1 MCGIVGLWGGAAPKK
16 EREALVGAM
25 AKTLTHRG
33 PDHQSAWAAD
43 QEPIAL
49 GHARLSIID
58 LSTFAN
64 QPFFSEDGRYAL
76 VYNGELYNYRAL
88 RSELR
93 REGWQFHTESDTE
106 VMAKAC
112 EAWGVSSAVRRF
124 AGMFAFALWDNRA
137 KRLTLSRDRLGI
149 KPLYFGTS
157 NGVFLF
163 ASELKPFFLH
173 PAFVG
178 RISEQA
184 LAAYFR
190 YCYVPAPFSIF
201 ESVHKL
207 EPGWL
212 VHVDTDGHLVR
223 EQYWNPFALASAP
236 PSAAVGVGDVADAF
250 ERIATTVIG
259 EHLVADVPLGAF
271 LSGGIDSSLVVAL
284 AQRASPQP
292 VRTFSIGFKDTSFD
306 EAPYAKAVAKHLG
319 CEHTEAYVDYAE
331 ALSLVAELSTFYDE
345 PFADSSQIPTLMLS
359 RLTRQH
365 VTVAL
370 SGDGGDELFAGYDR
384 YYWMA
389 RLQRLESRIP
399 SRVVAWIGSLPRERI
414 MRWATR
420 LLAATGMGRNRATFV
435 SDGAAHLAR
444 MLGHGRD
451 YKYLY
456 QTTPMSVA
464 TWRDAPL
471 LRHEAEPRLPIDDEE
486 IRARFDDRV
495 EWMQFIDLLMYLPD
509 DILQKVDRASM
520 AASLEARVPLLDH
533 RLVEFSWTV
542 PQKFK
547 FDHGVGKV
555 LLRKVLSRYLPRS
568 LIDRPKHGFSV
579 PLAAWL
585 TRDLRDW
592 AESLMVPE
600 LLARDDL
607 LLPDACLRLW
617 RNFLTGQASHT
628 QSAVWALLMFLDW
641 RRRYGY

>member
-1 MCGIVGLWGGAAPKK
+1 MCGIVGLWGGPGDKGERQALAAN
-16 EREALVGAM
+16 M
-25 AKTLTHRG
+25 AKTLAHRG
-33 PDHQSAWAAD
+33 PDHQIAWASD
-43 QEPIAL
+43 HESIAL

-58 LSTFAN
+58 LSASAN

-76 VYNGELYNYRAL
+76 VYNGELYNYRSL

-93 REGWQFHTESDTE
+93 AQGRAFHTESDTE
-106 VMAKAC
+106 VMVKAC

-124 AGMFAFALWDNRA
+124 TGMFAFALWDSQE
-137 KRLTLSRDRLGI
+137 KRLTLARDRLGI
-149 KPLYFGTS
+149 KPLYFGVAS
-157 NGVFLF
+157 GVFLF

-201 ESVHKL
+201 ENVHKL

-212 VHVDTDGHLVR
+212 LHVDAEQRLSR
-223 EQYWNPFALASAP
+223 EQYWNAFALASAP
-236 PSAAVGVGDVADAF
+236 PPSRSLEEFADAF
-250 ERIATTVIG
+250 ERIASAVVA
-259 EHLVADVPLGAF
+259 EHLIADVPLGAF

-284 AQRASPQP
+284 AQRASTQP
-292 VRTFSIGFKDTSFD
+292 VRTFSIGFKDARFD
-306 EAPYAKAVAKHLG
+306 EAPYAKAVAAHLG
-319 CEHTEAYVDYAE
+319 CQHTEAYVDYSDT
-331 ALSLVAELSTFYDE
+331 LGLVAELSSFYDE
-345 PFADSSQIPTLMLS
+345 PFADSSQIPMLMLS
-359 RLTRQH
+359 RLTRRH

-389 RLQRLESRIP
+389 RLQRAQSKIP
-399 SRVVAWIGSLPRERI
+399 ARMLRWLGEMPRERI
-414 MRWATR
+414 MRWGLRALT
-420 LLAATGMGRNRATFV
+420 AVGMKRTRATV
-435 SDGAAHLAR
+435 ASDSVAHLAR
-444 MLGHGRD
+444 MLARRDD

-464 TWRDAPL
+464 TLRDAPI
-471 LRHEAEPRLPIDDEE
+471 LRCETEPCLWIDDEQ
-486 IRARFDDRV
+486 IRRRFEDGI
-495 EWMQFIDLLMYLPD
+495 EWMQFIDLMMYLPD

-542 PQKFK
+542 PRKLK

-568 LIDRPKHGFSV
+568 LIDRPKQGFSV
-579 PLAAWL
+579 PLASWL
-585 TRDLRDW
+585 THDLRQW

-600 LLARDDL
+600 LLNRDDL
-607 LLPDACLRLW
+607 LLPERCRELW
-617 RNFLTGQASHT
+617 RNFVTGQAGHT
-628 QSAVWALLMFLDW
+628 QSTVWALLMFLDW

>member
-1 MCGIVGLWGGAAPKK
+1 MCGIVGLWGGSSDKGERQALAAD
-16 EREALVGAM
+16 M
-25 AKTLTHRG
+25 AKTLGHRG
-33 PDHQSAWAAD
+33 PDHQIAWTAD
-43 QEPIAL
+43 HDSIAL

-58 LSTFAN
+58 LSASAN

-76 VYNGELYNYRAL
+76 VYNGELYNYRSL

-93 REGWQFHTESDTE
+93 AQGRAFQTESDTE
-106 VMAKAC
+106 VMVKAC
-112 EAWGVSSAVRRF
+112 EAWGVSHAVRRF
-124 AGMFAFALWDNRA
+124 TGMFAFALWDGQE
-137 KRLTLSRDRLGI
+137 KRLTLARDRLGI
-149 KPLYFGTS
+149 KPLYFGVAR
-157 NGVFLF
+157 GVFLF

-201 ESVHKL
+201 EDVHKL

-212 VHVDTDGHLVR
+212 LHVDAEQRLSR
-223 EQYWNPFALASAP
+223 EQYWSAFALTSAP
-236 PSAAVGVGDVADAF
+236 PPSRSPGEFADAF
-250 ERIATTVIG
+250 ERLASTVVAD
-259 EHLVADVPLGAF
+259 HLIADVPLGAF

-284 AQRASPQP
+284 AQRASTQP
-292 VRTFSIGFKDTSFD
+292 VRTFSIGFKDARFD
-306 EAPYAKAVAKHLG
+306 EAPYAKAVAAHLG
-319 CEHTEAYVDYAE
+319 CQHTEAYVDYSD
-331 ALSLVAELSTFYDE
+331 ALDVVPELSSFYDE
-345 PFADSSQIPTLMLS
+345 PFADSSQIPMLMLS
-359 RLTRQH
+359 RLTRGH

-389 RLQRLESRIP
+389 RLQRAQSKIP
-399 SRVVAWIGSLPRERI
+399 ARMLRWLGRVPRERI
-414 MRWATR
+414 MRWGPRA
-420 LLAATGMGRNRATFV
+420 LAAVGMKRTRATV
-435 SDGAAHLAR
+435 ASDSVAHLAR
-444 MLGHGRD
+444 MLARRDD

-464 TWRDAPL
+464 TLRDAPI
-471 LRHEAEPRLPIDDEE
+471 LRCETEPRLWIDDEQ
-486 IRARFDDRV
+486 IHRRFADRI
-495 EWMQFIDLLMYLPD
+495 EWMQFIDLMMYLPD

-533 RLVEFSWTV
+533 RLVEFSWTI
-542 PQKFK
+542 PRKLK

-568 LIDRPKHGFSV
+568 LIDRPKQGFSV
-579 PLAAWL
+579 PLASWL

-600 LLARDDL
+600 LLNRDDL
-607 LLPDACLRLW
+607 LLSGRCRELW
-617 RNFLTGQASHT
+617 RNFVTGQAGHT